1 VRGKILEALRG
12 MSANGGVDGAAAGTQ
27 PATAPEV
34 QPATVPVPTLPRD
47 RVEALW
53 GDHVQLDA
61 CIASLDE
68 DGLIEIM
75 PDGSLRL
82 PR

>member
-1 VRGKILEALRG
+1 RG
-12 MSANGGVDGAAAGTQ
+12 MSVNGGVDGAAAGTQPVTATGVQ

-68 DGLIEIM
+68 DGFIEIM